1 MKELVLGAKT
11 ENLDTVLETLG
22 EELDSADC
30 PMKTRFQLE
39 VAVEELF
46 VNVANYAYAPNEGD
60 VTVRIDVSQEPAG
73 VTVTLIDSGVPFDPL
88 AKPDPNV
95 ANTLED
101 QKIGGLGIF
110 MVKKSMDEVTYDYR
124 EGCNILTIKK
134 LF

>member
-11 ENLDTVLETLG
+11 ENLDTVLEALG

-73 VTVTLIDSGVPFDPL
+73 VAVTLIDSGVPFDPL
-88 AKPDPNV
+88 AKPDPDV
-95 ANTLED
+95 ANALED
-101 QKIGGLGIF
+101 KKIGGLGIF

>member
-11 ENLDTVLETLG
+11 ENLDTVLEALG

-88 AKPDPNV
+88 AKPDPDV
-95 ANTLED
+95 ANTLEG

>member
-11 ENLDTVLETLG
+11 ENLDAVLETLG

-46 VNVANYAYAPNEGD
+46 VNVAHYAYAPNEGD
-60 VTVRIDVSQEPAG
+60 VTVRIDVAQEPSG
-73 VTVTLIDSGVPFDPL
+73 ITVTFIDSGVPFDPL
-88 AKPDPNV
+88 AKPDPDI
-95 ANTLED
+95 ANTLD
-101 QKIGGLGIF
+101 DRKIGGLGIY
-110 MVKKSMDEVTYDYR
+110 MVKKSMDSVIYEHKD
-124 EGCNILTIKK
+124 GCNILTIKK

>member
-11 ENLDTVLETLG
+11 EKLDEVLETLG
-22 EELDSADC
+22 EELDNADC

-46 VNVANYAYAPNEGD
+46 VNVANYAYGSGEGD
-60 VTVRIDVSQEPAG
+60 VTVRIETSNEPAG

-88 AKPDPNV
+88 AKPDPDV
-95 ANTLED
+95 ANTLGDE
-101 QKIGGLGIF
+101 KIGGLGIY
-110 MVKKSMDEVTYDYR
+110 MVKKSMDSVTYAY
-124 EGCNILTIKK
+124 ENGCNILTIKK

>member
-11 ENLDTVLETLG
+11 ENLDTVLEALG

-88 AKPDPNV
+88 AKPDPDV